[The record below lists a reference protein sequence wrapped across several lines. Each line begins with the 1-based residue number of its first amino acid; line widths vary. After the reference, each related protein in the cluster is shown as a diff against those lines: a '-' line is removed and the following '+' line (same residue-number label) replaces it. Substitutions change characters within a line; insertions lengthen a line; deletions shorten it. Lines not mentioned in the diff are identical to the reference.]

1 MRRRTGMWLPM
12 SVLLLAT
19 GLVGATDDEHDAI
32 LAVMEQAFAAVASGN
47 PDHWRAVQ
55 VSEGTSL
62 WFQPGT
68 NADGLEMRIATNES
82 ILPSGTGDAR
92 ERMERWTSEPTVLVH
107 GPIALVWGEYEY
119 WVDGHFSHC
128 GIDAINLV
136 KLEGEWKI
144 ANWSWTREKDGCPT
158 DPSRRPE

>member
-1 MRRRTGMWLPM
+1 MRRHTGTWL
-12 SVLLLAT
+12 SAIALLCSGGTVA
-19 GLVGATDDEHDAI
+19 AADDEHDAI
-32 LAVMEQAFAAVASGN
+32 LATMERAFAAVASGN
-47 PDHWRAVQ
+47 PDDWRAVQ
-55 VSEGTSL
+55 LSEGTSL

-82 ILPSGTGDAR
+82 ILPSGAGDAR
-92 ERMERWTSEPTVLVH
+92 ERMERWTSDPTVLVH

-119 WVDGHFSHC
+119 WVDGNFSHC

-144 ANWSWTREKDGCPT
+144 ANWSWTREKDGCST
-158 DPSRRPE
+158 DPSRPAE